1 MSSLGGLF
9 KYLTD
14 MKVLKDIN
22 QERRKYYGKK
32 KKKKVKNAKSSNKR
46 K

>member
-9 KYLTD
+9 KILND
-14 MKVLKDIN
+14 MKTIKDIN
-22 QERRKYYGKK
+22 QERRKHYGKK
-32 KKKKVKNAKSSNKR
+32 KKKKVKNAKSSNKH

>member
-9 KYLTD
+9 KYLIN
-14 MKVLKDIN
+14 MKTIKGIN
-22 QERRKYYGKK
+22 QERRKHYGKK
-32 KKKKVKNAKSSNKR
+32 KKKKVNNAKSSNKR